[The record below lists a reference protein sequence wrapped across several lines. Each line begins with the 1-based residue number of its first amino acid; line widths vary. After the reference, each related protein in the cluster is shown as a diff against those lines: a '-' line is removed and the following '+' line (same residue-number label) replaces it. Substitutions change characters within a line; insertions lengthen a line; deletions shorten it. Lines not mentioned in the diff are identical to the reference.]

1 MDAFVESLTRLLID
15 WGLPGLFL
23 SAFLAGSILPFSSE
37 IVMVALVQLGL
48 SPVACL
54 LAASLGNTLGGITCY
69 YMGRIGN
76 VHWIEKYHY
85 STYELI
91 LDADRLSKERLGHG
105 NAIAHPFNHTILA
118 LESAEDQ
125 KVQIDWGV
133 TDFSARFK
141 RDPEG
146 IWLPEAAI
154 NPDVIDSVAEFGI
167 KFVIISPRQC
177 KRIGNKNYKDG
188 IDVPTD
194 RPFIIEGRKGRRIAC
209 FFYNQKIADDIS
221 FNHILT
227 SADNLYHALLNEKN
241 KGSNFIQSATDGE
254 IYGHYEPYADM
265 ALSALIK
272 KIEQRDDFNI
282 TNYATFLE
290 NHEANEIAELYR
302 GSDGIGS
309 SWSAVDGLER
319 WYKKIE
325 QNNVSAESLQLWRMG
340 LRTALNRLIIK
351 EKEVFNR
358 EVNNIFKGKISA
370 HELLHL
376 AARTITRNES
386 MEDFLTRLHEYYDF
400 DKEKDGNVTAIISA
414 MMMNKISLN
423 SSGFFFSDVS
433 ELDPRQNIRYAL
445 YSIELLQPYC
455 DGDLLLPFLSDL
467 RKVKSSS
474 NININAMDIACE
486 ELKGLKG
493 DTEAAIA
500 FYLNF
505 SFARPLDTLEQYGK
519 FRLKSFERNGNKT
532 RVSIWDMR
540 LLRKYEY
547 EIVSLSTIEWGIDL
561 YLTVREDNQS
571 IAKHYRIFSK
581 DIPEYLTILTSS
593 WIDTKL
599 NEVTYNESASLIRN
613 LYNFALLA
621 KNNSYLP
628 LLTETRENLGLAQK
642 IIKSSF
648 AVSLKTE
655 MEEGERIRLD
665 TLIEFVTRNGD
676 DDERGTLMVLFSS
689 FMDKM
694 AESIHNE
701 GLRKENARN
710 LIGALRLVRR
720 NGYEPDTTTAQN
732 EVYPYYTGKKT
743 MDERITESQREEIF
757 ADLNFE

>member
-1 MDAFVESLTRLLID
+1 
-15 WGLPGLFL
+15 
-23 SAFLAGSILPFSSE
+23 
-37 IVMVALVQLGL
+37 
-48 SPVACL
+48 
-54 LAASLGNTLGGITCY
+54 
-69 YMGRIGN
+69 
-76 VHWIEKYHY
+76 
-85 STYELI
+85 
-91 LDADRLSKERLGHG
+91 
-105 NAIAHPFNHTILA
+105 
-118 LESAEDQ
+118 
-125 KVQIDWGV
+125 
-133 TDFSARFK
+133 
-141 RDPEG
+141 
-146 IWLPEAAI
+146 
-154 NPDVIDSVAEFGI
+154 
-167 KFVIISPRQC
+167 
-177 KRIGNKNYKDG
+177 
-188 IDVPTD
+188 
-194 RPFIIEGRKGRRIAC
+194 
-209 FFYNQKIADDIS
+209 
-221 FNHILT
+221 
-227 SADNLYHALLNEKN
+227 
-241 KGSNFIQSATDGE
+241 
-254 IYGHYEPYADM
+254 
-265 ALSALIK
+265 
-272 KIEQRDDFNI
+272 
-282 TNYATFLE
+282 
-290 NHEANEIAELYR
+290 
-302 GSDGIGS
+302 
-309 SWSAVDGLER
+309 
-319 WYKKIE
+319 
-325 QNNVSAESLQLWRMG
+325 
-340 LRTALNRLIIK
+340 
-351 EKEVFNR
+351 
-358 EVNNIFKGKISA
+358 
-370 HELLHL
+370 
-376 AARTITRNES
+376 
-386 MEDFLTRLHEYYDF
+386 
-400 DKEKDGNVTAIISA
+400 
-414 MMMNKISLN
+414 
-423 SSGFFFSDVS
+423 
-433 ELDPRQNIRYAL
+433 
-445 YSIELLQPYC
+445 
-455 DGDLLLPFLSDL
+455 
-467 RKVKSSS
+467 
-474 NININAMDIACE
+474 MDIACE

-519 FRLKSFERNGNKT
+519 FRLKSFERNGNKS

-676 DDERGTLMVLFSS
+676 DDERGTLMALFSS

>member
-1 MDAFVESLTRLLID
+1 M
-15 WGLPGLFL
+15 
-23 SAFLAGSILPFSSE
+23 
-37 IVMVALVQLGL
+37 
-48 SPVACL
+48 
-54 LAASLGNTLGGITCY
+54 
-69 YMGRIGN
+69 
-76 VHWIEKYHY
+76 
-85 STYELI
+85 
-91 LDADRLSKERLGHG
+91 
-105 NAIAHPFNHTILA
+105 
-118 LESAEDQ
+118 
-125 KVQIDWGV
+125 
-133 TDFSARFK
+133 
-141 RDPEG
+141 
-146 IWLPEAAI
+146 
-154 NPDVIDSVAEFGI
+154 
-167 KFVIISPRQC
+167 
-177 KRIGNKNYKDG
+177 
-188 IDVPTD
+188 
-194 RPFIIEGRKGRRIAC
+194 
-209 FFYNQKIADDIS
+209 
-221 FNHILT
+221 
-227 SADNLYHALLNEKN
+227 NEKN

-351 EKEVFNR
+351 EKEVFNK

-676 DDERGTLMVLFSS
+676 DDERGTLMALFSS